1 MNTKIGD
8 TITVE
13 ACLASAGLPR
23 TIVDC
28 RRGKVVFSQG
38 DEADS
43 IIYVLNG
50 IITLSVSGRRNAVV
64 GVLGSGDF
72 FGQECL
78 AGQSTRKRTATAMMR
93 SRLLVIDRTAMVR
106 LLHTERAFADQFMTH
121 LIFRVMRVEEDLLD
135 QLLSSGE
142 QRLARTLL
150 ILSGYSHRG
159 TRKAI
164 VPSISQSTLADVVGT
179 TRAQINRFLQK
190 FKTLGFIEMD
200 GALTVHRSL
209 LDAVSPYLRR
219 SLRDRTR
226 KRLRP

>member
-1 MNTKIGD
+1 MSTKIGE

-28 RRGKVVFSQG
+28 RRGKVVFSEG

-50 IITLSVSGRRNAVV
+50 IVTLSVSGPRNAVV

-78 AGQSTRKRTATAMMR
+78 AGQATRKRTATAMMR

-106 LLHTERAFADQFMTH
+106 LLHTERAFADRFTTH
-121 LIFRVMRVEEDLLD
+121 LILRVMRVEEDLLD
-135 QLLSSGE
+135 QFLSSGE

-159 TRKAI
+159 TRNTI
-164 VPSISQSTLADVVGT
+164 VPNISQSTLADIVGT

-190 FKTLGFIEMD
+190 FKTLGLIEMD

-219 SLRDRTR
+219 SLRNRTR

>member
-1 MNTKIGD
+1 MNPTIGD

-13 ACLASAGLPR
+13 ACLASAGLPQ

-43 IIYVLNG
+43 IVYVLNG
-50 IITLSVSGRRNAVV
+50 IVTLSVSGRRNAVV

-78 AGQSTRKRTATAMMR
+78 AGLSLRKRTATAMTR
-93 SRLLVIDRTAMVR
+93 CRLLVIDRAAMVR
-106 LLHTERAFADQFMTH
+106 LLHSERALADRFVAH
-121 LIFRVMRVEEDLLD
+121 PISRVMRVEDDLMD

-150 ILSGYSHRG
+150 ILSGFSHRDMQN
-159 TRKAI
+159 KI
-164 VPSISQSTLADVVGT
+164 VPITSQSALADIVGT

-190 FKTLGFIEMD
+190 FKTLGFIETD
-200 GALTVHRSL
+200 GALTVRRSL
-209 LDAVSPYLRR
+209 LDAVSPPLRR
-219 SLRDRTR
+219 RLRDRAR
-226 KRLRP
+226 RRLRP